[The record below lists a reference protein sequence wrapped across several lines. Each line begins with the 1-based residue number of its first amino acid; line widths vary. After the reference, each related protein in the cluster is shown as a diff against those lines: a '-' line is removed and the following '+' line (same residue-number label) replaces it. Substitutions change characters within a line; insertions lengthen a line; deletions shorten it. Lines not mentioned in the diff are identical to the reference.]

1 MSEESKVPETPSEP
15 SSDGDA
21 KGPVDNVMDEILET
35 VGGMNAMLEALDK
48 SRPHLQEAG
57 KVFLTALAKATE
69 EARETAE
76 ASAGAE
82 KAPEDPAA
90 KRGAELAAKFFG
102 AIDKVAKA
110 AAPDPNKDPDA
121 AEFEEA
127 AANSPADL
135 GARLAGALDH
145 ALGVAADKLGSD
157 LAKAKDSEDGDEA
170 GADEPDPTSPAPP
183 PEASKP

>member
-1 MSEESKVPETPSEP
+1 MSEESKAPEAPSEP
-15 SSDGDA
+15 SDKEGKA
-21 KGPVDNVMDEILET
+21 GPVDNVVDEILET
-35 VGGMNAMLEALDK
+35 VGGMNAMLEALEK

-57 KVFLTALAKATE
+57 KVFLSALARATE
-69 EARETAE
+69 EARETAQ
-76 ASAGAE
+76 ASAEATQT
-82 KAPEDPAA
+82 PEGPAA

-127 AANSPADL
+127 AAHSPAEL
-135 GARLAGALDH
+135 GARLASAFDH
-145 ALGVAADKLGSD
+145 ALGVAAEKLGRDTADAEAGTEGS
-157 LAKAKDSEDGDEA
+157 DSEG
-170 GADEPDPTSPAPP
+170 GPDSDAPAPP